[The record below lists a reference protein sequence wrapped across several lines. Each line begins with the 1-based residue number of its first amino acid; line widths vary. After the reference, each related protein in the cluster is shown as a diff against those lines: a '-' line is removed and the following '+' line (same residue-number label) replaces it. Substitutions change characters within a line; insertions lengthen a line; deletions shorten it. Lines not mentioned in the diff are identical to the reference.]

1 MQPVHDLTLDAHT
14 SDHAVSDMTE
24 AGQGMV
30 EYSMILMLI
39 ALLLI
44 ITVAVLGHQTSNLY
58 SNIAHSLP

>member
-1 MQPVHDLTLDAHT
+1 MHLVHDLTLDADA
-14 SDHAVSDMTE
+14 SEERVSDMTE

-44 ITVAVLGHQTSNLY
+44 ITVAVLGHQTSNIY
-58 SNIAHSLP
+58 SNISHSLP